1 MSLPT
6 ISVVGNLK
14 RIETKFTQSGKQVTS
29 FTVECAEKN
38 AKGEYQNLYLKG
50 ECWDKQAEFV
60 NQYFR
65 DGSVAIVTG
74 KLYTN
79 VYEKQDGTKAY
90 ETKLLFPSVS
100 FAPKEK
106 SDNQPQQQDYRGHSG
121 SNQPNP
127 TYGEQQYPQ
136 NYNQHTAYREQPKQM
151 PDRSCLPEIDID
163 DSQIPF

>member
-1 MSLPT
+1 MLPT
-6 ISVVGNLK
+6 MTAIGNLK

-74 KLYTN
+74 KLFTN
-79 VYEKQDGTKAY
+79 VYEKQDGSKVY
-90 ETKLLFPSVS
+90 EVKLLFPSVS
-100 FAPKEK
+100 FPPKDK
-106 SDNQPQQQDYRGHSG
+106 ADTQGQQPQQQQQSYQQPSG
-121 SNQPNP
+121 QTN
-127 TYGEQQYPQ
+127 
-136 NYNQHTAYREQPKQM
+136 HTAYREPQRQM
-151 PDRSCLPEIDID
+151 PDSGAIPGIDID
-163 DSQIPF
+163 EEFPF

>member
-6 ISVVGNLK
+6 ITVIGNLK

-29 FTVECAEKN
+29 FQIECAEKN

-100 FAPKEK
+100 FAPKDK
-106 SDNQPQQQDYRGHSG
+106 ADAQPQQQA
-121 SNQPNP
+121 P
-127 TYGEQQYPQ
+127 QQAPQ
-136 NYNQHTAYREQPKQM
+136 NYNQHKAYKEQPKQM
-151 PDRSCLPEIDID
+151 PDRNSLPEIDID
-163 DSQIPF
+163 EDSIPF

>member
-6 ISVVGNLK
+6 ITVIGNLK
-14 RIETKFTQSGKQVTS
+14 RIETKFTQSGKQVTN

-79 VYEKQDGTKAY
+79 VYEKQDGAKAY

-100 FAPKEK
+100 FAPKDK
-106 SDNQPQQQDYRGHSG
+106 VDAQPQQQAPQQDHKEYR
-121 SNQPNP
+121 QP
-127 TYGEQQYPQ
+127 QS
-136 NYNQHTAYREQPKQM
+136 QM
-151 PDRSCLPEIDID
+151 PDRNSLPTIDID
-163 DSQIPF
+163 EDEIPF

>member
-79 VYEKQDGTKAY
+79 VYDKQDGTKAY

-100 FAPKEK
+100 FAPKDK
-106 SDNQPQQQDYRGHSG
+106 ADSQGQPQQQAPQE
-121 SNQPNP
+121 QPQG
-127 TYGEQQYPQ
+127 YG
-136 NYNQHTAYREQPKQM
+136 NHKDYREQKQM
-151 PDRSCLPEIDID
+151 PSSNSIPTLDVDEDMLP
-163 DSQIPF
+163 F

>member
-1 MSLPT
+1 MSLPI
-6 ISVVGNLK
+6 ISVCGNLK

-29 FTVECAEKN
+29 FQIECAEKN

-74 KLYTN
+74 KLFTN

-90 ETKLLFPSVS
+90 EIKLLFPSVS
-100 FAPKEK
+100 FAPKDK
-106 SDNQPQQQDYRGHSG
+106 ADAQPQQQHQQQDHKEYR
-121 SNQPNP
+121 QP
-127 TYGEQQYPQ
+127 QS
-136 NYNQHTAYREQPKQM
+136 QM
-151 PDRSCLPEIDID
+151 PDRNSLPEIDD
-163 DSQIPF
+163 DSEIPF

>member
-6 ISVVGNLK
+6 ISVIGNLK
-14 RIETKFTQSGKQVTS
+14 RIETKFTQSGKRVTS

-50 ECWDKQAEFV
+50 ECLDKQAEFV

-79 VYEKQDGTKAY
+79 VYDKQDGTKAY
-90 ETKLLFPSVS
+90 ETKFLFPSVS
-100 FAPKEK
+100 FAPKDK
-106 SDNQPQQQDYRGHSG
+106 ADAQPQQQAPK
-121 SNQPNP
+121 Q
-127 TYGEQQYPQ
+127 EQQYPQ
-136 NYNQHTAYREQPKQM
+136 NYNSHTAYREPQRMPPQPSGLY
-151 PDRSCLPEIDID
+151 DDDDI
-163 DSQIPF
+163 IPF